1 MSALYRKIIPILSL
15 ILALTL
21 VGCSSLSG
29 SEPTEDPNEISYTQA
44 AETIVAALT
53 QNAPQASPT
62 SSEGISSPATATQET
77 LPPSSTPL
85 PTETLPPTSTPVP
98 TDTPFPTE
106 TSPPTFT
113 YTPTLPPQPSFF
125 PLFEDDFEQRYGWPI
140 ERMESAEFL
149 FTAGGYAIKS
159 RVKNDLVFA
168 VRSDAFADVRID
180 VDAKVASG
188 PLDSYYG
195 VVCRFMNG
203 GNYYILAVGSDGWYG
218 IGKKVLSQLH
228 FIQEGNDV
236 ENIIYT
242 AGLANRIRADCLKD
256 SLSLYVNGEK
266 MLEVIDAEFTAGSI
280 GLVVGNRTDEEVQIL
295 FDNFALFEPE

>member
-1 MSALYRKIIPILSL
+1 MSVQYRKMTPVLSL
-15 ILALTL
+15 ILTL
-21 VGCSSLSG
+21 MLVSCAGISG

-53 QNAPQASPT
+53 QNAPQMSPT
-62 SSEGISSPATATQET
+62 SSEAASSPATAIQET

-98 TDTPFPTE
+98 TDTSYPTE
-106 TSPPTFT
+106 TAPPTFT
-113 YTPTLPPQPSFF
+113 FTPTTPPQPSFF
-125 PLFEDDFEQRYGWPI
+125 PVFEDDFEQRYGWPV
-140 ERMESAEFL
+140 ERMESAEFM

-159 RVKNDLVFA
+159 SIKNDLVFA
-168 VRSDAFADVRID
+168 VRSDAYADVRID

-228 FIQEGNDV
+228 FIQEGYDV
-236 ENIIYT
+236 ENVIYT
-242 AGLANRIRADCLKD
+242 AGLPNRIRADCLKD

-266 MLEVIDAEFTAGSI
+266 MLEVTDTEFTAGSI
-280 GLVVGNRTDEEVQIL
+280 GLVVGNRTDSEVQII